1 MKKTLQIV
9 NIVVFAITI
18 FMNYASS
25 AGLFNGATQAEISAK
40 YSNMFTPAGYAFSI
54 WGLIYLLLFGFV
66 IYQSRSLANSL
77 WCYLFVSDYILAS
90 VVVIFFLLF
99 CLFKIV
105 YKNSMELWDAPIAVI
120 LFIWWPFVF
129 YSGWL
134 TVACIANVSVYLTK
148 IEWNAFGLSHQFWT
162 IVMIVIATG
171 INLAITWTRNM
182 REFAL
187 VGAWAL
193 VAISVAN
200 YNIEEAV
207 VYCALITG
215 GLLLVSSSVHAIKN
229 KDTSPYQK
237 CLEYLNKEPNS

>member
-1 MKKTLQIV
+1 
-9 NIVVFAITI
+9 
-18 FMNYASS
+18 
-25 AGLFNGATQAEISAK
+25 
-40 YSNMFTPAGYAFSI
+40 
-54 WGLIYLLLFGFV
+54 
-66 IYQSRSLANSL
+66 
-77 WCYLFVSDYILAS
+77 
-90 VVVIFFLLF
+90 
-99 CLFKIV
+99 
-105 YKNSMELWDAPIAVI
+105 MELWDAPISVI
-120 LFIWWPFVF
+120 VCIWWPFVF

-134 TVACIANVSVYLTK
+134 TVACTANVSVYLTK

-187 VGAWAL
+187 VGAWAI
-193 VAISVAN
+193 VAIGVAN

-237 CLEYLNKEPNS
+237 FLEYLNKEPNS